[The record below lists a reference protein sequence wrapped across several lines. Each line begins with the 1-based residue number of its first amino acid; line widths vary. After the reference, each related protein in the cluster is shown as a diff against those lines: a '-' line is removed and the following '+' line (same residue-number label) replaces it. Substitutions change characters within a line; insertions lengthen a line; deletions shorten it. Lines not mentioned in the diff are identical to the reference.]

1 MSKKH
6 KCKLCAQ
13 SMQWAFPGRI
23 TSDNYEYAK
32 HCLNAIKN
40 SLVCGQTAKVKR
52 SEHEQYCKY
61 FIPKDECDLEYDNRR
76 IERLEKLIKDFEC
89 RQIDAEDE

>member
-13 SMQWAFPGRI
+13 GMQWAFPGRI

-61 FIPKDECDLEYDNRR
+61 FIPKNECDLEYDNRR
-76 IERLEKLIKDFEC
+76 IERLEKSIKDFEC
-89 RQIDAEDE
+89 GG